1 MKVGFSLPSSLAG
14 LIYFFFTA
22 LPVAFFAEL
31 LAAPLA
37 ICGSGCTDGN
47 RLVQYLEIDLQ
58 SDRTAVHAS

>member
-1 MKVGFSLPSSLAG
+1 MKVRFSLRSWFAG

-22 LPVAFFAEL
+22 LPAAFFAEL

-37 ICGSGCTDGN
+37 VCGSGCTDGN